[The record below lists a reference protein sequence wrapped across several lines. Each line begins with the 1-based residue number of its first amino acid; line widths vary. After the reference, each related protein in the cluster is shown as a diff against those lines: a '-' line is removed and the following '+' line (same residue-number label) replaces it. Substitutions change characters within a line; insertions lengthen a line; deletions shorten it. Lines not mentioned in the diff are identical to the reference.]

1 MKTAI
6 SKYFDIFLRVG
17 ISIKNIC
24 TAIMTDK
31 DPTDKSK
38 HKKVKKS
45 KRKNDSTSNDTETK
59 QVII

>member
-1 MKTAI
+1 
-6 SKYFDIFLRVG
+6 
-17 ISIKNIC
+17 
-24 TAIMTDK
+24 MTDK

-59 QVII
+59 QVIISNGALPVECKFNYDWVHFQ